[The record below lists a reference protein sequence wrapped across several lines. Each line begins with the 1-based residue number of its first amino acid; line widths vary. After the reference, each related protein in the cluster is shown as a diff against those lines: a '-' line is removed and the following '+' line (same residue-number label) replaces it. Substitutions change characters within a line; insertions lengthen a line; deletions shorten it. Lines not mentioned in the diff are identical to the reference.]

1 MPDAYSLFD
10 LVQAQN
16 YLSIDVH
23 NGQVCPIMFF
33 LPSVFL
39 QYWRNDHKN
48 ARPLFCDVQPSSLIT
63 STKKFFV
70 VWLVNTG
77 IRTGAYY
84 RDRTDYRLA
93 GTSDY
98 ERTTSSA
105 MVRSHCSRQSAALP
119 RKCIIGTARIVC
131 GARSM
136 KRYGVRLSVPAW
148 ACCSKPAAADLL
160 LRARKAEVIDRLLQQ
175 RRAAG

>member
-23 NGQVCPIMFF
+23 NGQVCSIMFF

-98 ERTTSSA
+98 ERDV
-105 MVRSHCSRQSAALP
+105 VRSGAQSLQSP
-119 RKCIIGTARIVC
+119 E
-131 GARSM
+131 
-136 KRYGVRLSVPAW
+136 
-148 ACCSKPAAADLL
+148 CCTAAAMHYWHCPHSMRSKVYETVRCPSLRSSMGLL
-160 LRARKAEVIDRLLQQ
+160 
-175 RRAAG
+175 